1 MGINTNSNVNNT
13 VDNNNIEVVK
23 NLWTWFWSKETWLQG
38 IQLLNIILAANNI
51 RRDLVLRED
60 KYHSKSE
67 VGQEWNVT
75 RNVEELSL
83 KPWRQDVVLG
93 IQVIVL
99 ILQATTSYQYA
110 KEVNDVRETAGYD
123 FKVQNLDEKNWTFT
137 DTFNYYFNKKS
148 STYITIME
156 HILNSIVAL
165 AKAGG
170 EIGGMK

>member
-1 MGINTNSNVNNT
+1 M
-13 VDNNNIEVVK
+13 
-23 NLWTWFWSKETWLQG
+23 
-38 IQLLNIILAANNI
+38 
-51 RRDLVLRED
+51 VLHED

-123 FKVQNLDEKNWTFT
+123 FKVCSKGPFWLIRRKIVIKVPNWHA
-137 DTFNYYFNKKS
+137 
-148 STYITIME
+148 I
-156 HILNSIVAL
+156 AL
-165 AKAGG
+165 AT
-170 EIGGMK
+170 

>member
-1 MGINTNSNVNNT
+1 M
-13 VDNNNIEVVK
+13 
-23 NLWTWFWSKETWLQG
+23 
-38 IQLLNIILAANNI
+38 
-51 RRDLVLRED
+51 VLHED

-110 KEVNDVRETAGYD
+110 KEVNDVRKTAGND
-123 FKVQNLDEKNWTFT
+123 FKVCNISMYVNKRGSRKTNKN
-137 DTFNYYFNKKS
+137 
-148 STYITIME
+148 
-156 HILNSIVAL
+156 A
-165 AKAGG
+165 
-170 EIGGMK
+170 

>member
-1 MGINTNSNVNNT
+1 M
-13 VDNNNIEVVK
+13 
-23 NLWTWFWSKETWLQG
+23 
-38 IQLLNIILAANNI
+38 
-51 RRDLVLRED
+51 VLHED

-83 KPWRQDVVLG
+83 KPWRQDLVLG

-123 FKVQNLDEKNWTFT
+123 FKVCNN
-137 DTFNYYFNKKS
+137 
-148 STYITIME
+148 ST
-156 HILNSIVAL
+156 
-165 AKAGG
+165 
-170 EIGGMK
+170 